1 MVALTENGSNCMITS
16 SVDKVNK
23 NQLLK
28 PGLTAIQLILK
39 PYELKSYD
47 IKPYELEPDEPY
59 EFELFAICMYDTVN
73 QTNKA
78 IDIKISL
85 QTIRVWDLESIHEKI
100 HVIDR

>member
-39 PYELKSYD
+39 PQELKSYD
-47 IKPYELEPDEPY
+47 IKPYELEPDELQPY
-59 EFELFAICMYDTVN
+59 EFEPFAICMIQLT
-73 QTNKA
+73 KE
-78 IDIKISL
+78 IKL
-85 QTIRVWDLESIHEKI
+85 YTG
-100 HVIDR
+100 